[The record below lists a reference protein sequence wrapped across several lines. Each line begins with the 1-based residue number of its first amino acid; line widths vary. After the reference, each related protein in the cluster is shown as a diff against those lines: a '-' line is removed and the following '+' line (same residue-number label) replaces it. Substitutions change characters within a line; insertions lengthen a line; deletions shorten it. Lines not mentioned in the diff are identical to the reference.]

1 VHVPVWH
8 DATKDLQAAGKL
20 QMVGVI
26 QEQHPDRAR
35 LFMQWKNME
44 WPILVDSYNLL
55 GVPVVPITLA
65 IDEHGVIRQ
74 INPPRGDVELL
85 ERTFLSQDFDPPDP
99 PGSVGPETPNL
110 DALRP
115 ASGSENVD
123 VWMAYAYA
131 LAVWGG
137 GERRDEA
144 MGAYTTA
151 VRLNADDAMARFR
164 LGVAYRMRYDSDARQ
179 EGDFNRA
186 VQHWSDALE
195 INPNQYI
202 FRRRIQQYGP
212 RLDKPYSFYD
222 WVNTARAELEAEGE
236 TPSPLAIEPRGAEF
250 AQPTRDFSASTA
262 PEEDPDPRG
271 RVLRDEG
278 PFIGIEV
285 VAVPPV
291 IDPGATARFHVVFR
305 PVEEN
310 LSHWNNEA
318 EELGLW
324 IDPPRG
330 WEVER
335 HYLTLPLPPQA
346 TSQETRILE
355 VEVRAPERR
364 GSGVTTIPAYA
375 LYYVC
380 EDVDG
385 LCMYRRQDLEL
396 QVSVR
401 GG

>member
-1 VHVPVWH
+1 MHVPVWH
-8 DATKDLQAAGKL
+8 EATKDLQAAGEL
-20 QMVGVI
+20 QMIGVI

-35 LFMQWKNME
+35 LFMQWKKMG

-74 INPPRGDVELL
+74 INPPRGDLELL

-99 PGSVGPETPNL
+99 SGGVALDYPNL
-110 DALRP
+110 DGLRP
-115 ASGSENVD
+115 PSGSED
-123 VWMAYAYA
+123 SEVWMAYADA

-137 GERRDEA
+137 GERLDEA
-144 MGAYTTA
+144 IGAYSTA
-151 VRLNADDAMARFR
+151 VSSNADDAMAQFR

-179 EGDFNRA
+179 EGDFNCA
-186 VQHWSDALE
+186 VQHWATALE
-195 INPNQYI
+195 IDPNQYI

-236 TPSPLAIEPRGAEF
+236 IPSPLEVEPRGAEF
-250 AQPTRDFSASTA
+250 AQPTREFLASTA
-262 PEEDPDPRG
+262 PEEEPDPRG

-285 VAVPPV
+285 IAVPPV
-291 IDPGATARFHVVFR
+291 IEPGATARFHVVFQ
-305 PVEEN
+305 PVRES

-318 EELGLW
+318 EELGIW

-335 HYLTLPLPPQA
+335 HYLTLPLPA
-346 TSQETRILE
+346 EVVSQETRIVE
-355 VEVRAPERR
+355 VEVRAPERS
-364 GSGVTTIPAYA
+364 GSGTTTIRAYA

-396 QVSVR
+396 QVSVKGR
-401 GG
+401 

>member
-123 VWMAYAYA
+123 VWMAYADA

-137 GERRDEA
+137 
-144 MGAYTTA
+144 
-151 VRLNADDAMARFR
+151 
-164 LGVAYRMRYDSDARQ
+164 
-179 EGDFNRA
+179 FNRA